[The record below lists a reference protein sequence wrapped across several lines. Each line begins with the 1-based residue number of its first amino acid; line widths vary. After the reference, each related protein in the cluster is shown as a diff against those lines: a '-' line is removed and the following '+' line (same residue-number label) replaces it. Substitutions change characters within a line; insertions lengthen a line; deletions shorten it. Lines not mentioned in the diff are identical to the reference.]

1 MLSNKIYKH
10 FFTELS
16 KYFFLVLFTFSI
28 IVWAV
33 QAVNFLDLIVE
44 DGHGVTVYLN
54 YSLLNIPKILTKFIP
69 LSFLIGLF
77 LTVLKFENESEF
89 LILWTS
95 GLNKIKIVNFFFK
108 ISIIVTILQLFFS
121 SLINP
126 EFLNKSRSLIKSS
139 NLDYVSTMIKSQQF
153 NDTIEGLTIYVE
165 EKKQN
170 GVLKNIFIRDDG
182 SVLKSLDNSKDSNNI
197 TIYAKEGRIEEG
209 EKGNY
214 LALSNG
220 TIQKEND
227 KNEIISINFIKT
239 NMQMEGLKTKSI
251 IMPKIQ
257 ETSSKTLIDCILSK
271 NKNIQILN
279 CPKTDSKIDTL
290 AELNRR
296 FGMPL
301 YIPTISLILSF
312 LLISRS
318 ESNRKNL
325 FKYFYFGLSFLILV
339 TAEILVRYS
348 GKSLFYSYL
357 YYLIPLISV
366 PFFYYLLFRQFYN
379 ENLKK

>member
-10 FFTELS
+10 FFIELS
-16 KYFFLVLFTFSI
+16 RYFFLVLFTFTI

-44 DGHGVTVYLN
+44 DGHGVSVYLN

-153 NDTIEGLTIYVE
+153 NDTIDGLTIYVE

-214 LALSNG
+214 LALRNG

-348 GKSLFYSYL
+348 GKSLFYFYL

>member
-214 LALSNG
+214 LALRNG

>member
-182 SVLKSLDNSKDSNNI
+182 SVLKSLDNSKDSNNV

-209 EKGNY
+209 AKGNY
-214 LALSNG
+214 LALKNG

-227 KNEIISINFIKT
+227 KKEIISINFIKT

>member
-153 NDTIEGLTIYVE
+153 NDTIDGLTIYVE

-214 LALSNG
+214 LALRNG

>member
-10 FFTELS
+10 FFAELS
-16 KYFFLVLFTFSI
+16 RYFFLVLFTFSI

-54 YSLLNIPKILTKFIP
+54 YSLLNIPKILTKFVP
-69 LSFLIGLF
+69 LSFLIALF
-77 LTVLKFENESEF
+77 LTILRFEGEREF

-108 ISIIVTILQLFFS
+108 VSILVTILQLLFS
-121 SLINP
+121 SLITP
-126 EFLNKSRSLIKSS
+126 KFLNQSRSLIKSS
-139 NLDYVSTMIKSQQF
+139 NLDYVSTMIKSKQF
-153 NDTIEGLTIYVE
+153 NDTIDGLTIYVE
-165 EKKQN
+165 EKKPN

-182 SVLKSLDNSKDSNNI
+182 SVLKSLENSKDSNNV
-197 TIYAKEGRIEEG
+197 TIYAKEGIIEEG
-209 EKGNY
+209 LRGNY
-214 LALSNG
+214 LSLRNG

-227 KNEIISINFIKT
+227 KNEIVSINFIKT
-239 NMQMEGLKTKSI
+239 NLQMEGLKTKSI

-257 ETSSKTLIDCILSK
+257 ETSSKILIECMASK
-271 NKNIQILN
+271 NKNLKILN
-279 CPKTDSKIDTL
+279 CPKTDAKIDTL

-301 YIPTISLILSF
+301 YIPAISLILSF
-312 LLISRS
+312 LLISRN
-318 ESNRKNL
+318 ESKRKNL
-325 FKYFYFGLSFLILV
+325 YKYFYFGLSFLILV
-339 TAEILVRYS
+339 IAEILVRYS
-348 GKSLFYSYL
+348 GISFFYSYL
-357 YYLIPLISV
+357 YYFIPLISV

-379 ENLKK
+379 ENLLK

>member
-28 IVWAV
+28 IVWSV

-153 NDTIEGLTIYVE
+153 NDTIDGLTIYVE

-214 LALSNG
+214 LALRNG

-366 PFFYYLLFRQFYN
+366 PFFYYLLFRKFYN